1 MYRVDDSLFFQLFAV
16 QYCDDDNEI
25 EFLEVIPAPKNLEE
39 SVTNATL
46 QEEIAKQNAE
56 IDAKIGALNEEL
68 SQAHASAK
76 LDWEEGAGAALAPK
90 AEPTVWIDSNP
101 DYYDVISVDPV
112 LTHDVIEK
120 GLLSWD
126 QLAKVFNQT
135 D

>member
-25 EFLEVIPAPKNLEE
+25 EFLEV
-39 SVTNATL
+39 
-46 QEEIAKQNAE
+46 
-56 IDAKIGALNEEL
+56 
-68 SQAHASAK
+68 AHASAK

-112 LTHDVIEK
+112 LTDDVIEQ
-120 GLLSWD
+120 GLLSWV
-126 QLAKVFNQT
+126 QLAEVFNQT